1 MKQAFED
8 ISDNEIISMLGEA
21 DENVNNVIYAKYS
34 YLIDVIINKYQRVI
48 RMFQID
54 QDELLCEASYGFS
67 DGIHSFVIG
76 KNASL
81 KTFLSICIERRVFK
95 LIQKYSTDKVRK
107 DKSNLSLEYRN
118 EIGKELQEILTDGND
133 PLNALTSIETYNEVV
148 ELAKKNLSSFE
159 YEVFIYMINGNDYK
173 TIAKVLDKTP
183 KQIDNSM
190 QRIKNKMRQ
199 AMAKTSCK

>member
-81 KTFLSICIERRVFK
+81 KTFLSSYWDIRLVK
-95 LIQKYSTDKVRK
+95 NSK
-107 DKSNLSLEYRN
+107 KS
-118 EIGKELQEILTDGND
+118 
-133 PLNALTSIETYNEVV
+133 
-148 ELAKKNLSSFE
+148 
-159 YEVFIYMINGNDYK
+159 
-173 TIAKVLDKTP
+173 
-183 KQIDNSM
+183 
-190 QRIKNKMRQ
+190 
-199 AMAKTSCK
+199 